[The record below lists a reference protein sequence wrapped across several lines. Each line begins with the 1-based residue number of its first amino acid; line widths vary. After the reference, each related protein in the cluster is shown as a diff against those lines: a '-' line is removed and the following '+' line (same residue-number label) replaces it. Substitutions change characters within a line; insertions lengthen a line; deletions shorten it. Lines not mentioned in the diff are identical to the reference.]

1 MCTYM
6 YIMCKY
12 KYTLCRSVKVKLLFN
27 GTYERKEVGGGGVC
41 EFRTVFAFGDG
52 GVGEF
57 RTVLAFGKKYK
68 STYIYLNNKNRYD
81 FFPFNPQFFFNQ
93 NFFFVVIPKVVSTPN
108 SIFKVEICS

>member
-52 GVGEF
+52 GGGV
-57 RTVLAFGKKYK
+57 
-68 STYIYLNNKNRYD
+68 
-81 FFPFNPQFFFNQ
+81 
-93 NFFFVVIPKVVSTPN
+93 
-108 SIFKVEICS
+108 